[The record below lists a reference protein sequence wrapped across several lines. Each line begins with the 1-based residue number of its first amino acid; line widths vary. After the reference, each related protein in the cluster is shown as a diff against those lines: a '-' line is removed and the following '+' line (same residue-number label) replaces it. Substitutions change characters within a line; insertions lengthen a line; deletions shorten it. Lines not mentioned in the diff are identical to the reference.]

1 MEEMNSESSDP
12 RLPKKQ
18 RRRDEDPPDSEMEC
32 DVLSNQ
38 RPLLSYKDI
47 VAGGNGPSPIDNNL
61 GFDDDIEL
69 LEDDITISNS
79 NGIPSIV
86 FSERVQQLAIKS
98 MDLALVVKVLGRRIS
113 YNVFRNRIFN
123 IWKPSHPLKVMDI
136 ENNFFL
142 VKFSDRLDYLKVLT
156 QGPWTIFGHYLTVE
170 PWSIDFQPLQASP
183 SRLMAWIR
191 LPGLPVTLYRRSF
204 IEAIG
209 SQIGNVIKIDFQTDN
224 GCRGRFARMA
234 VNINLKKPLVSK
246 LMING
251 RLQIIEYESLP
262 TVCFSCGIYGHL
274 QDICP
279 KHMAPSEDC
288 SINRET
294 VHTSPVPV
302 EVPTPID
309 PYGPWMLVE
318 KRRRNLRRQPAVN
331 PVSTVNQNIT
341 PSINPLFEPT
351 DAAPVTLPL
360 PIIQEP
366 NLDSSSNVT
375 YPEVSHPIINVESN
389 PTDDVDPSNRGKSKT
404 RGKSA
409 LTITNS
415 SGAPVGSR
423 KGVVVAAK
431 SLKTRLPISLN
442 PMQGSRS
449 FSRNGASSSSIQQN
463 LSKSSVLDPVKHQ
476 AVKRSELDNPPIPS
490 TVLAGTQHING
501 QSAMVE

>member
-1 MEEMNSESSDP
+1 MNSESSDP

-18 RRRDEDPPDSEMEC
+18 HRRDEDPPDSEMEC
-32 DVLSNQ
+32 DAPSNQ
-38 RPLLSYKDI
+38 RLLLSYKDI

-61 GFDDDIEL
+61 GFDDDDDIEL
-69 LEDDITISNS
+69 LEDDIAISNS

-86 FSERVQQLAIKS
+86 FSERVQQLSIKS
-98 MDLALVVKVLGRRIS
+98 MDLALVVKVLGHRIS
-113 YNVFRNRIFN
+113 YNVFQNRIFN
-123 IWKPSHPLKVMDI
+123 IWKPSHPLKVMYI
-136 ENNFFL
+136 ENDFFL

-156 QGPWTIFGHYLTVE
+156 QGPWTNFGHYLTIE

-191 LPGLPVTLYRRSF
+191 LPGLP
-204 IEAIG
+204 
-209 SQIGNVIKIDFQTDN
+209 
-224 GCRGRFARMA
+224 
-234 VNINLKKPLVSK
+234 
-246 LMING
+246 
-251 RLQIIEYESLP
+251 
-262 TVCFSCGIYGHL
+262 
-274 QDICP
+274 DICP
-279 KHMAPSEDC
+279 KNMAPSEDC

-302 EVPTPID
+302 EVPAPID
-309 PYGPWMLVE
+309 PYGLWMLVE
-318 KRRRNLRRQPAVN
+318 KL
-331 PVSTVNQNIT
+331 
-341 PSINPLFEPT
+341 
-351 DAAPVTLPL
+351 TLPL
-360 PIIQEP
+360 PIIQES

-375 YPEVSHPIINVESN
+375 YPEVSHHVINVEYN

-409 LTITNS
+409 LTMKNS

-431 SLKTRLPISLN
+431 SLKTRLPTSLI
-442 PMQGSRS
+442 PMQGPRS

-476 AVKRSELDNPPIPS
+476 AVKRLEFANPSIPS

-501 QSAMVE
+501 QSAMIETQLQADLEQTLDQEELLWKKKSCSDWISFGDRNTSYFHKKAIINRRWNRITSLQLESGEWCSDEAALCDAAGSFFQKLYLSDDPMP